1 MWGQANDLGM
11 SFNIFK
17 EINNHWENESFNSIC
32 FENLAFIVIREKMG
46 RLPSSQSQSHPA
58 PETWRQ
64 SRLTTDIATHRTLAD
79 TQVTHVRRT
88 DWENGVQ
95 CALPCCAGLADVKVC
110 PR

>member
-46 RLPSSQSQSHPA
+46 RLPSSQSQSHSA
-58 PETWRQ
+58 PGTWRQ
-64 SRLTTDIATHRTLAD
+64 SRLTTEIATQPD
-79 TQVTHVRRT
+79 TGDTSDTCRAH
-88 DWENGVQ
+88 
-95 CALPCCAGLADVKVC
+95 
-110 PR
+110 